1 MIKKLA
7 PIALAAVLSAT
18 PIVAVATDVTVEIDP
33 GNPYSQTAKPP
44 TENVLVTL
52 TGPVTR
58 SQRTVSGKTTFSELP
73 DGSYKLT
80 FPETEVFAPGGFD
93 LPYIDPVAGQPAD
106 TLVVNPKF
114 TPEQISP
121 GIIDKIATIVGIPVV
136 GGVVYLWLA
145 ALGLVPGLGLLSSDK
160 TQAHEPAAE
169 PPATAT
175 PAPPQTQAPAPGL
188 QETIRRGLAST
199 GANVWWVMALGLAI
213 ILAGLILLT
222 ARRKKERNAQ

>member
-33 GNPYSQTAKPP
+33 GNPYSQTAQPP

-80 FPETEVFAPGGFD
+80 FPEQRVFTPGQFE
-93 LPYIDPVAGQPAD
+93 LPYIDPVKKKPA
-106 TLVVNPKF
+106 TQLVVTPKF
-114 TPEQISP
+114 TPPIIPGVIS
-121 GIIDKIATIVGIPVV
+121 DIVQKLGIPAL
-136 GGVVYLWLA
+136 GAAIILWLF
-145 ALGLVPGLGLLSSDK
+145 ALGPGAGLLSTGNIPSAQ
-160 TQAHEPAAE
+160 T
-169 PPATAT
+169 PPAHALQPTPT
-175 PAPPQTQAPAPGL
+175 PAPSPAPRL
-188 QETIRRGLAST
+188 TERLRERLAST
-199 GANVWWVMALGLAI
+199 GADIWWTIAFGSALA
-213 ILAGLILLT
+213 LAGFMLLIDR
-222 ARRKKERNAQ
+222 RRKERKEQ

>member
-73 DGSYKLT
+73 DGSYRLT
-80 FPETEVFAPGGFD
+80 FPETEVFAKGRFD
-93 LPYIDPVAGQPAD
+93 LPYIDPCLLYTSDAAD
-106 TLVVNPKF
+106 
-114 TPEQISP
+114 E
-121 GIIDKIATIVGIPVV
+121 
-136 GGVVYLWLA
+136 
-145 ALGLVPGLGLLSSDK
+145 
-160 TQAHEPAAE
+160 
-169 PPATAT
+169 
-175 PAPPQTQAPAPGL
+175 
-188 QETIRRGLAST
+188 
-199 GANVWWVMALGLAI
+199 
-213 ILAGLILLT
+213 
-222 ARRKKERNAQ
+222 